1 MTRKLKSTEIKT
13 TRDQLLKNNNFK
25 CGLCGLPVL
34 DNEAVHLD
42 HDHKQGHVR
51 DAIHARCN
59 TTLGKLENHFVRAGF
74 KTEEQKR
81 ESLMNV
87 WAYIKLHETNQTN
100 LIHSSH
106 LTENERKAKAAKRRK
121 AKAKAKA
128 KENSKKET

>member
-51 DAIHARCN
+51 DAIHGRCN
-59 TTLGKLENHFVRAGF
+59 TTLGKLENHFIRAGF

-81 ESLMNV
+81 EFLMNV
-87 WAYIKLHETNQTN
+87 WAYIKLHETDQTN
-100 LIHSSH
+100 LIHPSH
-106 LTENERKAKAAKRRK
+106 KTPEERKALAAKRRK
-121 AKAKAKA
+121 AKAKAK
-128 KENSKKET
+128 ENSNKET